1 MINILATG
9 LNKHITNDLMKQYE
23 KIMIKAERKEL
34 LYNYSLMMLDMNQY
48 QKCLHYLKEF
58 QSGLVEGRD
67 DNDLVMVRL
76 FKDFMEWKSKRNIEK
91 STIEVYEK
99 FEELVT
105 DKNVEGVLHN
115 NLLFFKQGHIA

>member
-1 MINILATG
+1 M
-9 LNKHITNDLMKQYE
+9 
-23 KIMIKAERKEL
+23 
-34 LYNYSLMMLDMNQY
+34 
-48 QKCLHYLKEF
+48 
-58 QSGLVEGRD
+58 EGRD

-91 STIEVYEK
+91 GTIEVYEK

-115 NLLFFKQGHIA
+115 NLLFFKQGHIT

>member
-1 MINILATG
+1 M
-9 LNKHITNDLMKQYE
+9 
-23 KIMIKAERKEL
+23 
-34 LYNYSLMMLDMNQY
+34 
-48 QKCLHYLKEF
+48 
-58 QSGLVEGRD
+58 EGRD

-91 STIEVYEK
+91 GTIEVYEK

-115 NLLFFKQGHIA
+115 NTK